1 MTSGVSFITGASSGI
16 GRALALELAA
26 RGVRLALAAR
36 RVELLSEL
44 EEQIGRN
51 ENVLIIPCDV
61 TEQQDVRKAIATT
74 VEHFGGIDLAVL
86 SAGVSG
92 RTKPLGFSAAPLVKI
107 VSTNLF
113 GVAYC
118 LEELIPL
125 MTRTGVGTIAVISS
139 LAADRSLT
147 DSAPYAAS
155 KAAVSMLF
163 DGMRATLASE
173 GVRLVTIEPGF
184 IRTEMTAGFER
195 MPFLME
201 ADESARLILR
211 RIDRGD
217 KVIRFPL
224 VPSLFMRL
232 MRMTPNFVFDALT
245 TRLSRKV

>member
-1 MTSGVSFITGASSGI
+1 MTPGVSFITGASSGI
-16 GRALALELAA
+16 GRALALELAE
-26 RGVRLALAAR
+26 RGARLALAAR
-36 RVELLSEL
+36 RVERLREL
-44 EEQIGRN
+44 ENRLGKSDN
-51 ENVLIIPCDV
+51 LLVMPCDV
-61 TEQQDVRKAIATT
+61 TRQEDVRKAIATT
-74 VEHFGGIDLAVL
+74 LERFGGIDLALL

-92 RTKPLGFSAAPLVKI
+92 RTKPLKFAAAPLEKI

-125 MTRTGVGTIAVISS
+125 MARSGKGTIAVLSS

-147 DSAPYAAS
+147 DSAPYSAS

-163 DGMRATLASE
+163 DGMRATLASR
-173 GVRLVTIEPGF
+173 GVRLITIEPGF
-184 IRTEMTAGFER
+184 VRTEMTEGFER

-211 RIDRGD
+211 RIERGD

-224 VPSLFMRL
+224 VPSLFMKL
-232 MRMTPNFVFDALT
+232 VRMTPNFVFDALSSK
-245 TRLSRKV
+245 LSRKV